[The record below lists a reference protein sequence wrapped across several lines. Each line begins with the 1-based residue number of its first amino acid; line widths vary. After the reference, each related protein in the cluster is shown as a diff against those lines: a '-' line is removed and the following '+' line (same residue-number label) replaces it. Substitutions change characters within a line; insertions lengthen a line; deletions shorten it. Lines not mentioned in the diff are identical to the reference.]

1 MEIDYDNEQ
10 VLKVIDLINGYSQSY
25 RSSEDRYLKRIAPL
39 IRGLKN
45 GGMDTRRLEEMV
57 LRSIDDKLALNGK
70 YTMTPNGGRKLSR
83 RRSLD

>member
-57 LRSIDDKLALNGK
+57 LRARDDKLALNGK